1 MMNKFGHDPAKVNR
15 TVSRGAMFFPIL
27 LRGGC
32 GRAPSINIVGSFFPT
47 WILCIVLGIL
57 FASAIRALGLHLRV
71 EQHLQPPILIY
82 PSLAASFA
90 LTLWLICFS

>member
-1 MMNKFGHDPAKVNR
+1 MLNEFGHDPAKRNR
-15 TVSRGAMFFPIL
+15 AVSRGTLVFPIL
-27 LRGGC
+27 LLGGC

-57 FASAIRALGLHLRV
+57 FTAGIRALGLYLRV

>member
-1 MMNKFGHDPAKVNR
+1 MMNRFGHDPAKVTR
-15 TVSRGAMFFPIL
+15 TVSRGTLVFPIL
-27 LRGGC
+27 LLGGC

-57 FASAIRALGLHLRV
+57 FAAGIRALGLYLRV

>member
-1 MMNKFGHDPAKVNR
+1 MLNKFGHDPAKRNR
-15 TVSRGAMFFPIL
+15 PVSQVTLFIPML
-27 LRGGC
+27 LLGGC

-57 FASAIRALGLHLRV
+57 FSSGIRALGLYLKV
-71 EQHLQPPILIY
+71 EQHLQPSILIY

>member
-1 MMNKFGHDPAKVNR
+1 MLNEFGHDPTKRNR
-15 TVSRGAMFFPIL
+15 TVSRGTLVFPIL
-27 LRGGC
+27 LLGGC

-57 FASAIRALGLHLRV
+57 FAAGIRALGLYLRV